1 MSTKIRNI
9 DLMELVSMSTSR
21 IRLSL
26 SHDVRG
32 RDIICISTNK
42 GYADYILCDYI
53 HSIKECDSIV
63 VIRIPKGTFMG
74 DRKVKINFNSFVIQT
89 EKEVFCC

>member
-1 MSTKIRNI
+1 MSTRIKNI

-42 GYADYILCDYI
+42 KYSDYILCDYI
-53 HSIKECDSIV
+53 HSIKKCDSIV
-63 VIRIPKGTFMG
+63 VIKIPKGTFMG
-74 DRKVKINFNSFVIQT
+74 DRMVKINFSSFVIQT
-89 EKEVFCC
+89 DKEVFCC